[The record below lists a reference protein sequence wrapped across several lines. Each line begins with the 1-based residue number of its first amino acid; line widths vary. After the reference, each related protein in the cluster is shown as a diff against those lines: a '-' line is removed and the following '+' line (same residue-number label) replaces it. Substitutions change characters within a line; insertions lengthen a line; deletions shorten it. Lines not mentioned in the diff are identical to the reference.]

1 MSLQPSSTRRPDC
14 SSSLEQLA
22 EQLLRR
28 AGALGT
34 IPTPIDDLVAAARLE
49 DAHDLEPFISR
60 FLSHIAGNAREA
72 FLATLQKIRGIA
84 DLRERAIYIP
94 AETSQRRRRFVQA
107 HELGHQVIPWHS
119 VNVGY
124 RDDDLSLTG
133 DAQELFDIEANFFAA
148 EVMFQGK
155 RFRNRV
161 RDYTPSFDAVFQ
173 LADEHGASR
182 HATLWRFVE
191 EQDEIVG
198 AVTYWPSIYTV
209 DSSGHAVL
217 RRGKI
222 VASPSFLA
230 KFSDLALPRELTTTH
245 SWGQARNERQ
255 PCQGEIE
262 LTSGMETRLF
272 QWQAWWNSYCLF
284 VLLRRRPALSLVGN
298 FVRR

>member
-1 MSLQPSSTRRPDC
+1 MSLQPSSRRRPD
-14 SSSLEQLA
+14 SSGSLEQIA
-22 EQLLRR
+22 DTLLRR

-49 DAHDLEPFISR
+49 DAHDLEPFVSR
-60 FLSHIAGNAREA
+60 FLSRIAANAREA
-72 FLATLQKIRGIA
+72 FLATLQKVRGIA

-94 AETSQRRRRFVQA
+94 TETSQRRRRFVQA

-161 RDYTPSFDAVFQ
+161 RDYAPSFDAVFQ
-173 LADEHGASR
+173 LADEHEASR

-191 EQDEIVG
+191 EQDEIVC
-198 AVTYWPSIYTV
+198 AVTFWPSIYTV

-222 VASPSFLA
+222 VASPTFLA
-230 KFSDLALPRELTTTH
+230 KFGDLALPRELPATH
-245 SWGQARNERQ
+245 PWVQARNERQ
-255 PCQGEIE
+255 PCEGDIK
-262 LTSGMETRLF
+262 LTSGTDSRPF

-284 VLLRRRPALSLVGN
+284 VLLRRRPALSLVGD
-298 FVRR
+298 FIRQ